1 MSMHPYV
8 AQELARARQEDLR
21 RQMISS
27 RRQSHWSRKPAVR
40 PIRNWRLRGGSPRPA
55 PAR

>member
-1 MSMHPYV
+1 MSMHPYM

-27 RRQSHWSRKPAVR
+27 RRQSHRRREPAVR
-40 PIRNWRLRGGSPRPA
+40 PLRNWRLRARSPRPA